1 MNNIKF
7 KEILAGE
14 HITLKIPTA
23 NFETAHMLFSV
34 VSRNRE
40 HLGKWLPWV
49 AQNTQPEH
57 SYHFLQSIVKG
68 FNENT
73 KAEYFIYEKS
83 TSDFCGICSAHTH
96 FSTTHKYISLG
107 YWLDKEKCGK
117 GYMTEAVKL
126 IEDDLFAQ
134 NATRVIIQNDIENM
148 GSVNVPKRL
157 GYHLEGIARADF
169 YSEYLNSYRDLYTW
183 SKLHPDIEKQR
194 G

>member
-7 KEILAGE
+7 KEILNGE
-14 HITLKIPTA
+14 RLALKIPTA
-23 NFETAHMLFSV
+23 NFETARMLFSV

-49 AQNTQPEH
+49 AKNTQPEH
-57 SYHFLQSIVKG
+57 SYDFLQSIVKG

-83 TSDFCGICSAHTH
+83 TGDFCGICSAHTH
-96 FSTTHKYISLG
+96 FSPTHKYISLG

-126 IEDDLFAQ
+126 IEDDLFTQ
-134 NATRVIIQNDIENM
+134 NATRLIIQNDIENM

-169 YSEYLNSYRDLYTW
+169 YSEYLGSYRDIYTW
-183 SKLHPDIEKQR
+183 SKLHPNIEKQR

>member
-34 VSRNRE
+34 VNRNRE

-117 GYMTEAVKL
+117 GYMTEAINEHGIFKGGL
-126 IEDDLFAQ
+126 LGIKRISRCTPWAKGGKDL
-134 NATRVIIQNDIENM
+134 
-148 GSVNVPKRL
+148 VPTNLKGDYKWL
-157 GYHLEGIARADF
+157 M
-169 YSEYLNSYRDLYTW
+169 
-183 SKLHPDIEKQR
+183 
-194 G
+194 

>member
-1 MNNIKF
+1 MNAIKF
-7 KEILAGE
+7 KDILDGE

-23 NFETAHMLFSV
+23 NFETAYMLFDV
-34 VSRNRE
+34 INRNRE

-49 AQNTQPEH
+49 AKNTQPEH
-57 SYHFLQSIVKG
+57 SYDFLQSIVKG
-68 FNENT
+68 FNENA

-83 TSDFCGICSAHTH
+83 TGDFCGICSAHTH
-96 FSTTHKYISLG
+96 FSPTHKYISLG

-134 NATRVIIQNDIENM
+134 NTTRLIIQNDIENM
-148 GSVNVPKRL
+148 GSINVPKRL

-169 YSEYLNSYRDLYTW
+169 YSEYLGSYRDIYTW

>member
-7 KEILAGE
+7 KEILDGE

-23 NFETAHMLFSV
+23 NFKTAHMLFNV
-34 VSRNRE
+34 ISRNRE

-49 AQNTQPEH
+49 AKNTQPEH
-57 SYHFLQSIVKG
+57 SYDFLQSIVKG
-68 FNENT
+68 FNENA

-83 TSDFCGICSAHTH
+83 TNDFCGICSAHTH
-96 FSTTHKYISLG
+96 FSPTHKYISFG

-134 NATRVIIQNDIENM
+134 NATRLIIQNDIENM
-148 GSVNVPKRL
+148 GSINVPKRL

-169 YSEYLNSYRDLYTW
+169 YSEYLGNYRDIYTW
-183 SKLHPDIEKQR
+183 SKLHPNIEKQR